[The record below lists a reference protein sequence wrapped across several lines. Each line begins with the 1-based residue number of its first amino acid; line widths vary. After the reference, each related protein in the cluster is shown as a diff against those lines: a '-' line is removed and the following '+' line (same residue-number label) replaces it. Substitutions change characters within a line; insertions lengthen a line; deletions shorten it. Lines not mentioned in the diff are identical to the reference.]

1 MFRRLMVVAVALA
14 LAWACAEPPDKEM
27 HQAQGAIDAARAA
40 GAERY
45 APAELEAATTALA
58 KAAEAVAE
66 RDYRL
71 ALSQALEASSS
82 AQAAARTAA
91 DQKALVRSET
101 ERALDTL
108 DATMATA
115 RDRLKS
121 ARGVRAAASAAA
133 ALDAALTAA
142 TEAVQEARS
151 ALDGDDYLGARD
163 RLTGVNDRLTV
174 AIEELDAAIGSRR
187 RR

>member
-1 MFRRLMVVAVALA
+1 MVATLAMAVAS
-14 LAWACAEPPDKEM
+14 AWACAEPPDKEM

-58 KAAEAVAE
+58 RSAEAVAA

-71 ALSQALEASSS
+71 ALSQALEASNN
-82 AQAAARTAA
+82 AQGAARAAA

-101 ERALDTL
+101 DRALENIEATL
-108 DATMATA
+108 VTA
-115 RDRLKS
+115 RDRLKT
-121 ARGVRAAASAAA
+121 ARAVRAAAAPAT
-133 ALDAALTAA
+133 ALDAVVTAA

-151 ALDGDDYLGARD
+151 ALDRGDYLGARD
-163 RLTGVNDRLTV
+163 RLAGVNDRL
-174 AIEELDAAIGSRR
+174 AASIAELDAAIGPRR